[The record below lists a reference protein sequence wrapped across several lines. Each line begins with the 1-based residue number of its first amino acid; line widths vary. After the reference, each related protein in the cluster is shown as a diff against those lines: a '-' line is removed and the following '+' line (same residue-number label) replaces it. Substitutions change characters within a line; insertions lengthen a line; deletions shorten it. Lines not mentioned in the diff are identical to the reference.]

1 MALKQHAIKP
11 STRALANLESG
22 AFIDLENEAGKLP
35 QYDPEICP
43 DGLIDL
49 SGAINSLMNDVLE
62 EEMTNFEKSYSLSEA
77 MKYGDVMGPKGL
89 SKAVSS
95 FMNRHFSSARAL
107 SADDII
113 VTNGVSSLIDM
124 MAFAMCNPGEGIM
137 VITPTYMMFPHDV
150 CARTGVSLINV
161 DLDTIED
168 QFEAKDS
175 AKVTKALGKAYSA
188 AQKSRVT
195 PKALLLCNPSN
206 PCGRTYPRATLIEI
220 ARFCGQR
227 KMHLL
232 SDEIYAMST
241 FNPYDRAATPFTSV
255 LSIPE
260 DPENGVFTENIHC
273 MYGASKDFGCGGLRL
288 GFLVTRNELLWRSL
302 RRLVLFTWVTSFS
315 ASFFMHFLQNEE
327 AVDRYLSVYRERLG
341 KQYDFTAKLL
351 NKLKIPFGEADS
363 GVFIFVKL
371 TKWLDYFAGDDDNSR
386 EMKLCRHLL
395 HEAGVFLSPGEGAR
409 PVHAV
414 TYSSSPGTY
423 ILTGSADRTIRL
435 YNPATHDANPR
446 YTSNLTTRTTPRVP
460 EGRMIQSYASHGYEV
475 LDLAVAADNERF
487 ASCGGDRA
495 VFLWDVASATTL
507 RRFGGNV
514 HGHSSRINCVA
525 FGGDGDSL
533 VISAGFDTSVRVWDC
548 KSNSAKPV
556 QVMDEAKD
564 SVTALVVRDAEIV
577 AGSVDGRVRSYD
589 VRMGKCITDT
599 MGASVTSLK
608 LTRDGKAMLVGSL
621 DSKIRLMDR
630 DSGGCL
636 KTYEDAGWKN
646 EELRV
651 QSILGGKEKY
661 VIAGDELTAGT
672 GPAGLNGEGKI
683 WAWDLLSGKLVATVK
698 VPWPEGYEPKKK
710 VLGKDGREKERSN
723 VISCMAWRD
732 DGWGDQFCVGGTSG
746 VATVFGSL

>member
-62 EEMTNFEKSYSLSEA
+62 EEMTNFEKSYSLSQA

-95 FMNRHFSSARAL
+95 FMNRHFDPARAL

-113 VTNGVSSLIDM
+113 VTNGVTSLIDM
-124 MAFAMCNPGEGIM
+124 MAFAM
-137 VITPTYMMFPHDV
+137 
-150 CARTGVSLINV
+150 TGVNLINV

-175 AKVTKALGKAYSA
+175 AEVMKALGKAYSA
-188 AQKSRVT
+188 AQKGRVT

-232 SDEIYAMST
+232 SDEIYALST
-241 FNPYDRAATPFTSV
+241 FTPYDRAATPFTSV
-255 LSIPE
+255 LSIPG

-288 GFLVTRNELLWRSL
+288 GFLVTRNELLWRS
-302 RRLVLFTWVTSFS
+302 
-315 ASFFMHFLQNEE
+315 NEE
-327 AVDRYLSVYRERLG
+327 AVDRYVSVYRERLG

-351 NKLKIPFGEADS
+351 DKYRIPFWEADS

-371 TKWLDYFAGDDDNSR
+371 TKWLDYFAGDDHSSR

-683 WAWDLLSGKLVATVK
+683 WAWDLLTGKLVATVK

>member
-1 MALKQHAIKP
+1 MALKQHAIEP

-95 FMNRHFSSARAL
+95 FMNRHFDPARAL

-113 VTNGVSSLIDM
+113 VTNGVTSLIDM

-137 VITPTYMMFPHDV
+137 VMTPTYMMFPHDV
-150 CARTGVSLINV
+150 CARTGVNLINV

-168 QFEAKDS
+168 QFEVKDS

-232 SDEIYAMST
+232 SDEIYALST
-241 FNPYDRAATPFTSV
+241 FTPYDRAATPFTSV
-255 LSIPE
+255 LSIPD

-288 GFLVTRNELLWRSL
+288 GFLVTRNELLWRSV

-315 ASFFMHFLQNEE
+315 AAFFMNFLQNEE
-327 AVDRYLSVYRERLG
+327 AADRYVSVYRERLG

-351 NKLKIPFGEADS
+351 DKYRIPFWEADS

-371 TKWLDYFAGDDDNSR
+371 TKWLDYFAGDDHSSR
-386 EMKLCRHLL
+386 EMKLFRHLL
-395 HEAGVFLSPGEGAR
+395 READVFLSPGEMSMS
-409 PVHAV
+409 PVPGCFRLVYTGNPEAV
-414 TYSSSPGTY
+414 S
-423 ILTGSADRTIRL
+423 
-435 YNPATHDANPR
+435 
-446 YTSNLTTRTTPRVP
+446 
-460 EGRMIQSYASHGYEV
+460 
-475 LDLAVAADNERF
+475 LAVSRLAEALQDLE
-487 ASCGGDRA
+487 
-495 VFLWDVASATTL
+495 TT
-507 RRFGGNV
+507 
-514 HGHSSRINCVA
+514 S
-525 FGGDGDSL
+525 
-533 VISAGFDTSVRVWDC
+533 
-548 KSNSAKPV
+548 
-556 QVMDEAKD
+556 
-564 SVTALVVRDAEIV
+564 
-577 AGSVDGRVRSYD
+577 
-589 VRMGKCITDT
+589 
-599 MGASVTSLK
+599 K
-608 LTRDGKAMLVGSL
+608 LTDSDHRGK
-621 DSKIRLMDR
+621 
-630 DSGGCL
+630 GCQR
-636 KTYEDAGWKN
+636 TSAIHYEASRRK
-646 EELRV
+646 
-651 QSILGGKEKY
+651 SIVHFLLCGK
-661 VIAGDELTAGT
+661 
-672 GPAGLNGEGKI
+672 
-683 WAWDLLSGKLVATVK
+683 
-698 VPWPEGYEPKKK
+698 
-710 VLGKDGREKERSN
+710 
-723 VISCMAWRD
+723 
-732 DGWGDQFCVGGTSG
+732 
-746 VATVFGSL
+746 

>member
-351 NKLKIPFGEADS
+351 NKLRIPFGEADS

-395 HEAGVFLSPGEGAR
+395 HEAGVFLSPGEGPR

-548 KSNSAKPV
+548 KSKSAKPV

>member
-1 MALKQHAIKP
+1 MALKQHAIEP

-95 FMNRHFSSARAL
+95 FMNRHFDPARAL

-113 VTNGVSSLIDM
+113 VTNGVTSLIDM

-137 VITPTYMMFPHDV
+137 VMTPTYMMFPHDV
-150 CARTGVSLINV
+150 CARTGVNLINV

-168 QFEAKDS
+168 QFEVKDS

-232 SDEIYAMST
+232 SDEIYALST
-241 FNPYDRAATPFTSV
+241 FTPYDRAATPFTSV
-255 LSIPE
+255 LSIPD

-288 GFLVTRNELLWRSL
+288 GFLVTRNELLWRSV

-315 ASFFMHFLQNEE
+315 AAFFMNFLQNEE
-327 AVDRYLSVYRERLG
+327 AADRYVSVYRERLG

-351 NKLKIPFGEADS
+351 DKYRIPFWEADN

-371 TKWLDYFAGDDDNSR
+371 TKWLDYFAGDDHSSR
-386 EMKLCRHLL
+386 EMKLFRHLL
-395 HEAGVFLSPGEGAR
+395 READVFLSPGEGAR

-435 YNPATHDANPR
+435 YNPATQDANPR

-630 DSGGCL
+630 DSGSCL

-683 WAWDLLSGKLVATVK
+683 WAWDLLTGKLVATAK

>member
-1 MALKQHAIKP
+1 MASKQHAIKP
-11 STRALANLESG
+11 SLRALANLESG

-95 FMNRHFSSARAL
+95 FMNRHFDPARAL

-113 VTNGVSSLIDM
+113 MTNGVTSLIDM
-124 MAFAMCNPGEGIM
+124 MAFALCNPGEGIM

-150 CARTGVSLINV
+150 CARSGVSLIHV

-175 AKVTKALGKAYSA
+175 AKVMKALSKAYSA
-188 AQKSRVT
+188 AQDSRVT

-206 PCGRTYPRATLIEI
+206 PCGRTYPRATVIEI
-220 ARFCGQR
+220 AKFCGQR
-227 KMHLL
+227 KMHQL

-241 FNPYDRAATPFTSV
+241 FTPYDRAATPFTSV

-288 GFLVTRNELLWRSL
+288 GFLITRNELLWRSV
-302 RRLVLFTWVTSFS
+302 RRPV
-315 ASFFMHFLQNEE
+315 A
-327 AVDRYLSVYRERLG
+327 
-341 KQYDFTAKLL
+341 
-351 NKLKIPFGEADS
+351 
-363 GVFIFVKL
+363 
-371 TKWLDYFAGDDDNSR
+371 
-386 EMKLCRHLL
+386 HLL
-395 HEAGVFLSPGEGAR
+395 GSNG

-435 YNPATHDANPR
+435 YNPATQDANPR
-446 YTSNLTTRTTPRVP
+446 YTSNLTTRTTSRVP

-630 DSGGCL
+630 DSGSCL

-683 WAWDLLSGKLVATVK
+683 WAWDLLTGKLVATVK

>member
-1 MALKQHAIKP
+1 MASKQHAINP
-11 STRALANLESG
+11 STRALAHLESG

-49 SGAINSLMNDVLE
+49 SGAINSLMNDVLG

-95 FMNRHFSSARAL
+95 FMNRHFDPARGL

-113 VTNGVSSLIDM
+113 VTNGVTSLIDM
-124 MAFAMCNPGEGIM
+124 MAFALCNPGEGTM

-150 CARTGVSLINV
+150 CARSDVSLIHV

-175 AKVTKALGKAYSA
+175 AKVMKALSKAYSA

-206 PCGRTYPRATLIEI
+206 PCGRTYPRATVIEI
-220 ARFCGQR
+220 AKFCGQR

-241 FNPYDRAATPFTSV
+241 FTPCDRAATPFTSV

-288 GFLVTRNELLWRSL
+288 GFLVTRNELLWRS
-302 RRLVLFTWVTSFS
+302 
-315 ASFFMHFLQNEE
+315 NEE

-351 NKLKIPFGEADS
+351 NKYSIPFGEADS

-371 TKWLDYFAGDDDNSR
+371 TKWLDYFTDDDHSSR

-435 YNPATHDANPR
+435 YNPATQDANPR

-514 HGHSSRINCVA
+514 HGHSSRINCVT

-630 DSGGCL
+630 DSGSCL

-683 WAWDLLSGKLVATVK
+683 WAWDLLTGKLVATVK

>member
-1 MALKQHAIKP
+1 MASKQHAIKP

-35 QYDPEICP
+35 QYDPETCP

-95 FMNRHFSSARAL
+95 FMNRHFDPARAL

-113 VTNGVSSLIDM
+113 VTNGVTSLIDK

-150 CARTGVSLINV
+150 CARTGVNLINV

-175 AKVTKALGKAYSA
+175 AKVTKALGEAYSA

-195 PKALLLCNPSN
+195 PKAVLLCNPSN

-241 FNPYDRAATPFTSV
+241 FTPHDRAATPFTSV
-255 LSIPE
+255 LSIPD

-288 GFLVTRNELLWRSL
+288 GFLVTRNELLWRSV

-315 ASFFMHFLQNEE
+315 AAFFMHFLQNEE
-327 AVDRYLSVYRERLG
+327 AVDRYVSVYRERLG

-351 NKLKIPFGEADS
+351 DKYRIPFWEADS

-371 TKWLDYFAGDDDNSR
+371 TKWLDYFAGDDHS
-386 EMKLCRHLL
+386 
-395 HEAGVFLSPGEGAR
+395 

-435 YNPATHDANPR
+435 YNPATQDAQPR
-446 YTSNLTTRTTPRVP
+446 YTSNLTTRTAPRVP

-630 DSGGCL
+630 DSGSCL

-683 WAWDLLSGKLVATVK
+683 WTWDLLTGKLVATVK